1 MDISSVTGSVAFLIN
16 LHLRAATVARLWLD
30 GVCLDQQNLRE
41 RDDAFS
47 LMRSFEENAVG
58 SRHGKYTSRSQEQE
72 YACTGASIDNPMA
85 SDFMLLA
92 MGFPTIAYGKA
103 SNRCT
108 NNIYLSNR
116 LSEKYST
123 LSRRGKTIIP
133 TSDHKRTSS
142 NMNIST
148 PFHRVRH
155 RARIRV
161 PWPGLTGYK
170 PSSEPTRSSSHPP

>member
-1 MDISSVTGSVAFLIN
+1 MDISFVTSSVAFLIN
-16 LHLRAATVARLWLD
+16 LHLRAATVATLWFD
-30 GVCLDQQNLRE
+30 GVCLDRQNLSE

-47 LMRSFEENAVG
+47 LMRIFEDTAVG
-58 SRHGKYTSRSQEQE
+58 SQHGKYTNRRQEQE

-92 MGFPTIAYGKA
+92 MALPTVAYGKA
-103 SNRCT
+103 SNRC
-108 NNIYLSNR
+108 NNIYLSNH
-116 LSEKYST
+116 LSEKDST
-123 LSRRGKTIIP
+123 LSWRGKTIIP
-133 TSDHKRTSS
+133 TSDHKRISS

-161 PWPGLTGYK
+161 LWPGLTGYT
-170 PSSEPTRSSSHPP
+170 PSSEPTHTSNHPP